1 MKRYF
6 DFVSSLDISDN
17 EIYNYIRG
25 KRRNEL
31 KPEELPKIIPD
42 YRDFLIAIAPTIS
55 EYSER
60 IHTEPFVKVLDDQ
73 GGYTI
78 KEYIPG
84 NNIYKEYPYLPKV
97 PGETKLTD
105 AARKNFAEY
114 SPSLLVNS
122 HIKQS
127 KTKFLDFESIH
138 GVSDADELYE
148 TNPKAYEEIIDSLIQ
163 TLSSYSIS
171 GQIRIY
177 KEC

>member
-1 MKRYF
+1 MQELDDEEVKYGDTQYTVSDILQLYNIIVNNNKYGNERLTTAFKNCRNNNSIMKRYF

-114 SPSLLVNS
+114 SPSLLVNY
-122 HIKQS
+122 HIK
-127 KTKFLDFESIH
+127 
-138 GVSDADELYE
+138 
-148 TNPKAYEEIIDSLIQ
+148 
-163 TLSSYSIS
+163 
-171 GQIRIY
+171 
-177 KEC
+177 